1 MAQEIILASGSPHR
15 RALLRNAGLEFSAQK
30 PDIDER
36 AVEAAL
42 AGSGATPEDVA
53 AVLAEAKAVAVSE
66 RHPDALVI
74 GSDQTLSLGD
84 ELFHK
89 PADMEAAR
97 RQLLRLSGRTHQLS
111 SAVALAG
118 EGRAVWRHTAVARMT
133 MRRLDPA
140 AIGRYLSNVG
150 DAALGS
156 VGCYQIEGR
165 GIRLF
170 EKIEGDFFTVVGL
183 PLLPLLAALRD
194 KGAIDG

>member
-1 MAQEIILASGSPHR
+1 LAQEIILASGSPHR
-15 RALLRNAGLEFSAQK
+15 RTLLLNAGLEFSVAK

-74 GSDQTLSLGD
+74 GSDQMLSLGD
-84 ELFHK
+84 ELLHK
-89 PADMEAAR
+89 GADMEAAR
-97 RQLLRLSGRTHQLS
+97 RQLLRLSGRMHQLS
-111 SAVALAG
+111 SAVVLAG
-118 EGRAVWRHTAVARMT
+118 QGEAIWRHTSVAHMT
-133 MRRLDPA
+133 MRKLDPA
-140 AIGRYLSNVG
+140 AIGRYLSDVG

-170 EKIEGDFFTVVGL
+170 EKIEGDFFTIVGL

>member
-66 RHPDALVI
+66 RHPNALVI

-111 SAVALAG
+111 SAVVLAG

-170 EKIEGDFFTVVGL
+170 EKIEGDFFTIVGL
-183 PLLPLLAALRD
+183 PLLPLFTALRD
-194 KGAIDG
+194 QGAVDG

>member
-1 MAQEIILASGSPHR
+1 VAQEIILASGSPHR

-111 SAVALAG
+111 SAVVLARQ
-118 EGRAVWRHTAVARMT
+118 GRAVWRHTSVAHMT
-133 MRRLDPA
+133 MRKLDPA
-140 AIGRYLSNVG
+140 AIGRYLSDVG

-170 EKIEGDFFTVVGL
+170 EKIEGDFFTIVGL
-183 PLLPLLAALRD
+183 PLLPLFAALRD
-194 KGAIDG
+194 QGAVDG

>member
-1 MAQEIILASGSPHR
+1 M
-15 RALLRNAGLEFSAQK
+15 LLRNAGLEFSAQK

-53 AVLAEAKAVAVSE
+53 AVLAEAKAIAVSE
-66 RHPDALVI
+66 RHPAALVI

-111 SAVALAG
+111 SAVVLAG
-118 EGRAVWRHTAVARMT
+118 EGKAVWRHTSVAHMT
-133 MRRLDPA
+133 MRKLDPA
-140 AIGRYLSNVG
+140 AIGRYLSDVG
-150 DAALGS
+150 EAALGS

-170 EKIEGDFFTVVGL
+170 EKIEGDFFTIVGL
-183 PLLPLLAALRD
+183 PLLPLFAALRD
-194 KGAIDG
+194 RGAIDG

>member
-1 MAQEIILASGSPHR
+1 LAQEIILASGSPHR
-15 RALLRNAGLEFSAQK
+15 RTLLLNAGLEFSVAK

-84 ELFHK
+84 ELLHK
-89 PADMEAAR
+89 VADMEAAR
-97 RQLLRLSGRTHQLS
+97 RQLLRLSGRMHQLS
-111 SAVALAG
+111 SAVVLAG
-118 EGRAVWRHTAVARMT
+118 QGEAIWRHTSVAHMT
-133 MRRLDPA
+133 MRKLDPA
-140 AIGRYLSNVG
+140 AIGRYLSDVG

-170 EKIEGDFFTVVGL
+170 EKIEGDFFTIVGL

>member
-1 MAQEIILASGSPHR
+1 LAQEIILASGSPHR
-15 RALLRNAGLEFSAQK
+15 RALLRNVGLEFSVEK

-53 AVLAEAKAVAVSE
+53 AVLAEAKAAAVSE
-66 RHPDALVI
+66 RHPHALVI
-74 GSDQTLSLGD
+74 GSDQMLSLGD
-84 ELFHK
+84 ELLHK
-89 PADMEAAR
+89 VADMEAAR
-97 RQLLRLSGRTHQLS
+97 RQLLRLSGRMHQLS
-111 SAVALAG
+111 SAVVLAG
-118 EGRAVWRHTAVARMT
+118 QGEAIWRQTSVAHMT
-133 MRRLDPA
+133 MRKLDPA
-140 AIGRYLSNVG
+140 AIGRYLSDVG

-170 EKIEGDFFTVVGL
+170 EKIEGDFLTIVGL

>member
-15 RALLRNAGLEFSAQK
+15 RTLLLNAGLEFSVEK

-74 GSDQTLSLGD
+74 GSDQMLSLGD
-84 ELFHK
+84 ELLHK
-89 PADMEAAR
+89 VADMEAAR
-97 RQLLRLSGRTHQLS
+97 RQLLRLSGRMHQLS
-111 SAVALAG
+111 SAVVLAG
-118 EGRAVWRHTAVARMT
+118 QGEAIWRHTSVAHMT
-133 MRRLDPA
+133 MRKLDPA
-140 AIGRYLSNVG
+140 AIGRYLSDVG
-150 DAALGS
+150 DVALGS

-170 EKIEGDFFTVVGL
+170 EKIEGDFFTIVGL

>member
-15 RALLRNAGLEFSAQK
+15 RMLLRNAGLEFTAQA

-42 AGSGATPEDVA
+42 AGSGAAPEDVA

-84 ELFHK
+84 ELLHK
-89 PADMEAAR
+89 VIDMEAAR
-97 RQLLRLSGRTHQLS
+97 RQLLHLSGKTHQLS
-111 SAVALAG
+111 SAVVLAG
-118 EGRAVWRHTAVARMT
+118 QGNALWRHTAVAHMT
-133 MRRLDPA
+133 MRKLDPA
-140 AIGRYLSNVG
+140 AVGRYLSDVG
-150 DAALGS
+150 DAVLGS
-156 VGCYQIEGR
+156 VGCYQIEGE
-165 GIRLF
+165 GVRLF
-170 EKIEGDFFTVVGL
+170 EKIEGDFFTIVGL

>member
-66 RHPDALVI
+66 RHPNALVI
-74 GSDQTLSLGD
+74 GSDQTLSLGG

-118 EGRAVWRHTAVARMT
+118 EGRTVWRHTAVARMT

-140 AIGRYLSNVG
+140 AIGRYLSDVG

-156 VGCYQIEGR
+156 VGCYQIEGE

-170 EKIEGDFFTVVGL
+170 DKIDGDFFTIVGL
-183 PLLPLLAALRD
+183 PLLPLQAALRAQ
-194 KGAIDG
+194 GAIDG